1 MKDWVW
7 LLLIGAGLYFL
18 SKQGSTFGSP
28 EVSGLGVGGRPRAGR
43 PKSEAERLATH
54 KARFPGESLPPRGTG
69 LYRQGIL

>member
-1 MKDWVW
+1 MKDWIW

-43 PKSEAERLATH
+43 PKTEEERLATH
-54 KARFPGESLPPRGTG
+54 RARYGEESLPPRGTG
-69 LYRQGIL
+69 LYRQGLL

>member
-18 SKQGSTFGSP
+18 NKQGSTFGSP
-28 EVSGLGVGGRPRAGR
+28 EASGLGVGGRPRAGR
-43 PKSEAERLATH
+43 PKGYEERLETH
-54 KARFPGESLPPRGTG
+54 KARYGEESLPPRGTG